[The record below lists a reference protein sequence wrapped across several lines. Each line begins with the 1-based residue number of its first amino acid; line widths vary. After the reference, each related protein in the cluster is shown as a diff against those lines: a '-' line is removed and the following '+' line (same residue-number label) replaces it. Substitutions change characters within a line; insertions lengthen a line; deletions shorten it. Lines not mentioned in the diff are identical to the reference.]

1 MEKPLF
7 FTLFAVFPTHLKP
20 SPFVPAPRANVP
32 HKGRS
37 VASVHQDTKCH
48 PFGATGGKVGGFMG
62 GGRKVNDPSWGEPLD
77 PAH

>member
-1 MEKPLF
+1 MEKP
-7 FTLFAVFPTHLKP
+7 LFAVFPTHLKP
-20 SPFVPAPRANVP
+20 LPFVPAPRANVP